1 MENHNKISVHRRGG
15 GRLVSFYEGV
25 LQQFGIEAANV
36 RFRDIKM
43 KPIELSDRQAQ
54 RLKDWRK
61 PGFNHA
67 IVTGVEAH
75 ELFYKKTDLNYVH
88 VKWIQTVSESGMAMI
103 FPKEY
108 FENTMIGGAL

>member
-1 MENHNKISVHRRGG
+1 MENQNKISVHRRGR